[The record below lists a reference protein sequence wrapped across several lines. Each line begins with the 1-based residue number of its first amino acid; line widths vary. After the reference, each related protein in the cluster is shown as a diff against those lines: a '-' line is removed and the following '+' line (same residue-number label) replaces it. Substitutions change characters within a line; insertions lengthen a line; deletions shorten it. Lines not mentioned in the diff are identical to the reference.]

1 MPTQAPARIQLRWCV
16 VRVLLAFIAFLL
28 GLSSTFGGIMMMF
41 ESKRFHLEQLEGMLF
56 FAIGIHMGG
65 IGWISSIIWFADLA
79 EKYSEYIQGSTRF
92 EW

>member
-1 MPTQAPARIQLRWCV
+1 M
-16 VRVLLAFIAFLL
+16 RVLLAFIDFLL
-28 GLSSTFGGIMMMF
+28 GFSSTFGGIMMMF

-65 IGWISSIIWFADLA
+65 IGWISSTVWFVDLA
-79 EKYSEYIQGSTRF
+79 EKYSEYIQGSTHF